1 MNKKFLK
8 GFAAGLF
15 LAFIL
20 STFILWLMIRDRKL
34 NIPYGRNAMTV
45 RLDDI
50 QDYIDQFYLND
61 YVDEDL
67 YNGAYKGYVE
77 GLGDKYSAFY
87 PKRDLQEVKD
97 ELNSNIVGI
106 GVYMTIDSEE
116 NRPKITKAIAGE
128 GAAKNGVEEGD
139 ILLEIDGTDTLDMP
153 LEVAEEM
160 LQGYGATTV
169 SLKIKRG
176 TEELTIDVK
185 RRAADIIYVEQKMLD
200 NNVGYV
206 KIYRFDGA
214 TVGQFSSAVDELT
227 ENGAKALIIDLR
239 GNPGGDTNATARICD
254 RFLEAGKLVM
264 YAVDKKGRRDE
275 YKSSDDVTLDIPV
288 AFLMDKGSAS
298 SSEVMVG
305 CLKYYLSDSK
315 IFGETSF
322 GKGIMQT
329 TYLMNGGSIK
339 LTTAYWYTPDGVC
352 IHHKG
357 FEPDFPVEDDP
368 ETENDEVIDEAVKYL
383 ATK

>member
-1 MNKKFLK
+1 MNRKFLK

-50 QDYIDQFYLND
+50 QDYIDKFYLND

-67 YNGAYKGYVE
+67 YNGAYQGYVE
-77 GLGDKYSAFY
+77 GLGDKYSRFY
-87 PKRDLQEVKD
+87 PKRDIQDVKD

-106 GVYMTIDSEE
+106 GVYMTIDSASE
-116 NRPKITKAIAGE
+116 RPKIIKVIGGA
-128 GAAKNGVEEGD
+128 GAAKNGVENGD
-139 ILLEIDGTDTLDMP
+139 ILLEIDNKDTEGMP

-160 LQGYGATTV
+160 LKGYGATTV
-169 SLKIKRG
+169 DLKIRRG
-176 TEELTIDVK
+176 DKELNITVK
-185 RRAADIIYVEQKMLD
+185 RRAADVVYVEQKMLD
-200 NNVGYV
+200 NKVGYV
-206 KIYRFDGA
+206 KIYKFEGA
-214 TVGQFSSAVDELT
+214 TIGQFSNAVDILIED
-227 ENGAKALIIDLR
+227 GAKSLIIDLR
-239 GNPGGDTNATARICD
+239 GNPGGDTNATASLCD
-254 RFLEAGKLVM
+254 RFVEAGKTVL
-264 YAVDKKGRRDE
+264 YAVDKKGNREDF
-275 YKSSDDVTLDIPV
+275 KTSDDKVLDIPV
-288 AFLMDKGSAS
+288 AFLLDKGSAS

-305 CLKYYLSDSK
+305 CLKYYLSDTK

-339 LTTAYWYTPDGVC
+339 LTTAYWYTPDGIC

-357 FEPDFPVEDDP
+357 FEPDYPVEDDP
-368 ETENDEVIDEAVKYL
+368 ETDNDEVIDAAAAYL
-383 ATK
+383 AAK